1 MPYINQP
8 PALQTMF
15 NELDVRLRKLETAVR
30 FTAPDVSTEPTYPR
44 VGDIIFDNTPDQMKY
59 WNGTEW
65 VVFADD
71 YLGVPKIAFN
81 STWTGTGLAFTG
93 TPATGYYSRVGKMIF
108 FTIQVNCTNVTNFGT
123 GNYSLTLPAGLTPS
137 IHNLVTGGLHHTA
150 SGDHYL
156 LYLDVVPS
164 SVTAELYYPQSNGT
178 MAEMDYNSPH
188 TLQVADYFYFSGM
201 YFLA

>member
-8 PALQTMF
+8 PDLFALFQSVY
-15 NELDVRLRKLETAVR
+15 DRLRKLETATR
-30 FTAPDVSTEPTYPR
+30 FTAPDVTTEPAYPR
-44 VGDIIFDNTPDQMKY
+44 VGDIIYDNTPDQMKY

-71 YLGVPKIAFN
+71 YLGVPKVAFT
-81 STWTGTGLAFTG
+81 STWTGTGLTYTG
-93 TPATGYYSRVGKMIF
+93 TPTTSFYSRVGKMIF
-108 FTIQVNCTNVTNFGT
+108 FTIRVDCTTVTNFGT
-123 GNYSLTLPAGLTPS
+123 GAYSLTLPAGLTPS

-164 SVTAELYYPQSNGT
+164 TLTAELYYPVSNGT
-178 MAEMDYNSPH
+178 MQDMDYNSPH
-188 TLQVADYFYFSGM
+188 TLQTADYFYFSGM
-201 YFLA
+201 YFIA

>member
-1 MPYINQP
+1 MAYINQP

-15 NELDVRLRKLETAVR
+15 ADLDSRLRKLETAVR

-44 VGDIIFDNTPDQMKY
+44 TGDIIFDNTPDQMKY

-71 YLGVPKIAFN
+71 YLGVPKIAFT
-81 STWTGTGLAFTG
+81 STWTGTGLAYTG
-93 TPATGYYSRVGKMIF
+93 TPATGFYSRVGKMVF
-108 FTIQVNCTNVTNFGT
+108 FTIRVNCTTVTNFGT
-123 GNYSLTLPAGLTPS
+123 GNYSLTLPTGLQPN
-137 IHNLVTGGLHHTA
+137 INNLITGGLHHIA

-156 LYLDVVPS
+156 LYMDFNGASL
-164 SVTAELYYPQSNGT
+164 TAELYYPQSNGT
-178 MAEMDYNSPH
+178 MARMDHNSPH
-188 TLQVADYFYFSGM
+188 TLQTADFFYFTGM